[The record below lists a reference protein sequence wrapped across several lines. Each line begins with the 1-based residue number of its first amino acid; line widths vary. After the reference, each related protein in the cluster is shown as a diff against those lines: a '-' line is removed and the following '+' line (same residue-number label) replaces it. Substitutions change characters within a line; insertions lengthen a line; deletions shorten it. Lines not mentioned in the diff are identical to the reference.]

1 MKRIQALFL
10 LSILFLVS
18 SCGDDDEG
26 GFTEEQRQLVMGDA
40 TSTNIVSLGLT
51 SPIEVSL
58 DQVHITSRELDI
70 NFDQEIDITLSAYEE
85 FSGNKG
91 LTLNTE
97 SMEVRVSVDGD
108 GNVKALAEG
117 DVVTTTSE
125 TWGNAESLPLAVLTG
140 QTITGVWNGLQNRYV
155 AVRIDINNAKYLGW
169 IELSVDSYDNYSFH
183 NYVVKLVP

>member
-1 MKRIQALFL
+1 MKRIQVLLL
-10 LSILFLVS
+10 LSLVFIVS

-40 TSTNIVSLGLT
+40 TSTNVVSLGLT
-51 SPIEVSL
+51 SPIVVSL

-97 SMEVRVSVDGD
+97 SVDVRVSVDED
-108 GNVKALAEG
+108 GNIKALTEG
-117 DVVTTTSE
+117 DAVTTTSE
-125 TWGNAESLPLAVLTG
+125 TWINAATLPLATLMD
-140 QTITGVWNGLQNRYV
+140 QTTTGVWNGLQNRYV